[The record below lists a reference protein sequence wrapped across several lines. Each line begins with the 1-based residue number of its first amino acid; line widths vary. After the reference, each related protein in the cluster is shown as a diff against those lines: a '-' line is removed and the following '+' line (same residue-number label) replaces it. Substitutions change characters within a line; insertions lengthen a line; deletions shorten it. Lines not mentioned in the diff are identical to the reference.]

1 MQRFLIE
8 VPHEAEAVACA
19 RAAQV
24 LLRTGSHFV
33 THADFGCMD
42 GDHRAWIVV
51 EGESKAEVR
60 NILPVPYRANA
71 RIVGLNKFSLE
82 ELETLIEKHRGSA
95 GV

>member
-1 MQRFLIE
+1 MPRFLIE
-8 VPHEAEAVACA
+8 VPHEAEVVACA

-24 LLRTGSHFV
+24 LLRTGSHFL
-33 THADFGCMD
+33 THADFGCSD

-51 EGESKAEVR
+51 EGDSKAEVR
-60 NILPVPYRANA
+60 NILPIPYRANA

-82 ELETLIEKHRGSA
+82 ELDTLIEGHRGSA